1 MSGADGSAVPNARE
15 RTVDCE
21 VCILGAGV
29 AGLNALF
36 AATRHLSSDQPI
48 VIVDRTASPAGMWN
62 RTYNYVRLHQPHP
75 TFTAGN
81 ISWRS
86 QRDPYYLATRTEVV
100 EHLNYCFETLSGRSR
115 IDPHFGYEY
124 VNHEDKGTG
133 DRPVTVHCRRAS
145 DDQPLTIRARRLIKA
160 FGYDVKVQPALAL
173 SSQTVQSLSPDL
185 HDLTAPEVR
194 DSDGSIYI
202 VGGGKTGMDTA
213 HLMVRQLPHKR
224 VRMLAG
230 AGTIFAN
237 RDLAHP
243 RGLRRYWGGVPA
255 LEAFLDT
262 AARFDGRNEAEV
274 MAYFLRR
281 YGLSLGPDTRSHT
294 FGVLSPV
301 ELSEIGQGLDEVIMD
316 HLVDVVDESNSPTMV
331 LRSGQR
337 RSIEPGS
344 IIINA
349 TGYLLRENLP
359 YEPLLSASGNVISIQ
374 PTSAIHFLSSQAA
387 YFLTHLFLMGE
398 LDSVPLYEV
407 DGNELA
413 RASRVVLAP
422 AAMSLT
428 LYNSWHAMSR
438 LPRWAA
444 RENGL
449 DFLLLYPT
457 HRRLLAFARLF
468 TFMKRRPTH
477 FTDVMDIVRD
487 RFEIRLGPFKQA
499 DSGQSAVR
507 KGGERE
513 VAGAE

>member
-1 MSGADGSAVPNARE
+1 MGPVDPSANEDSRE
-15 RTVDCE
+15 SALNCE

-29 AGLNALF
+29 AGLNAMF

-48 VIVDRTASPAGMWN
+48 VIVDRAASPAGMWN

-75 TFTAGN
+75 TFTVGN
-81 ISWRS
+81 ISWCA
-86 QRDPYYLATRTEVV
+86 QQDPHYLATRAEVV
-100 EHLNYCFETLSGRSR
+100 EHLNYCFETLSDRSR
-115 IDPHFGYEY
+115 IDPRFGYEY
-124 VNHEDKGTG
+124 VSHEDKGAG

-145 DDQPLTIRARRLIKA
+145 DDHPLTICARRLIKA
-160 FGYDVKVQPALAL
+160 FGYDIKTKQSLPL
-173 SSQTVQSLSPDL
+173 SSQTILSLSPDL
-185 HDLTAPEVR
+185 HDLTAREVR

-213 HLMVRQLPHKR
+213 HLLIRQFPGKR
-224 VRMLAG
+224 IRMLAG

-243 RGLRRYWGGVPA
+243 RGLRRHWGGVPA

-262 AARFDGRNEAEV
+262 AARFDGRNETEV

-281 YGLSLGPDTRSHT
+281 YGLSVGPDTRSHA

-301 ELSEIGQGLDEVIMD
+301 ELSEIRQGLDEVIMD
-316 HLVDVVDESNSPTMV
+316 HLVDVIDESHGPTMI

-344 IIINA
+344 VIINA
-349 TGYLLRENLP
+349 TGYLLREKLP

-398 LDSVPLYEV
+398 LDSVPLYEL
-407 DGNELA
+407 DANELVS
-413 RASRVVLAP
+413 ASRVVLAP
-422 AAMSLT
+422 TAMSLT
-428 LYNSWHAMSR
+428 LYNSWQAMSR

-468 TFMKRRPTH
+468 AFMKRRPTH

-487 RFEIRLGPFKQA
+487 RFEIRIGPFKQA
-499 DSGQSAVR
+499 NVG
-507 KGGERE
+507 KT
-513 VAGAE
+513 VAPVASV

>member
-1 MSGADGSAVPNARE
+1 MGPADPSANEDSRE
-15 RTVDCE
+15 SALDCE
-21 VCILGAGV
+21 VCVLGTGV

-48 VIVDRTASPAGMWN
+48 VIVDRAASPAGMWS

-86 QRDPYYLATRTEVV
+86 QQDPHYLATRTEVV

-115 IDPHFGYEY
+115 IDPRFGYEY
-124 VNHEDKGTG
+124 LSHEDKGTG
-133 DRPVTVHCRRAS
+133 NRPVTVHCRRAS
-145 DDQPLTIRARRLIKA
+145 DDHPLTIRARRLIKA
-160 FGYDVKVQPALAL
+160 FGYDVKAQPALAF
-173 SSQTVQSLSPDL
+173 SSQRVQSLSPDL

-213 HLMVRQLPHKR
+213 HLMIRQLPRKR

-230 AGTIFAN
+230 TGTIFAN

-243 RGLRRYWGGVPA
+243 RGLRRHWGGVPA

-274 MAYFLRR
+274 MAYFLQR
-281 YGLSLGPDTRSHT
+281 YGLSLGPARSHA

-301 ELSEIGQGLDEVIMD
+301 ELNEIREGLDEVIMD
-316 HLVDVVDESNSPTMV
+316 HLVDIIDESDGPTMV

-337 RSIEPGS
+337 RSIEPNS
-344 IIINA
+344 VIINA

-398 LDSVPLYEV
+398 LDSIPLYEL
-407 DGNELA
+407 DANELV

-422 AAMSLT
+422 TAMSLT
-428 LYNSWHAMSR
+428 LYNSWQAMSR

-449 DFLLLYPT
+449 DFLLLYPP

-468 TFMKRRPTH
+468 TFMRRRPTH

-499 DSGQSAVR
+499 DAGKTAVPTT
-507 KGGERE
+507 GEQE
-513 VAGAE
+513 G